1 MIEERQKK
9 VGLAN
14 PEIKPEI
21 KPDIAIV
28 DPQFAITMS
37 PETTAQ
43 TGMDTLTHAIEGL
56 TCTRKNSY

>member
-1 MIEERQKK
+1 MTEERQKK

-14 PEIKPEI
+14 PEIKP
-21 KPDIAIV
+21 DIAIV
-28 DPQFAITMS
+28 NPQFAITMS